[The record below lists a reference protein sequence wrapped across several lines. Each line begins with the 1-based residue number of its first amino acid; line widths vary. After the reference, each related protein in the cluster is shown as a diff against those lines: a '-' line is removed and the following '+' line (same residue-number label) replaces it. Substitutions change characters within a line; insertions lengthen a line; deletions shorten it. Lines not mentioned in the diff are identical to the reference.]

1 MVLIEMHHGSLCAW
15 AVLNRRAHTGGELC
29 CMHLPATTDGLHGV
43 MFGHL
48 KLQYGQIKDLAG
60 FAYIGKGQF
69 LLAGLAMV
77 RDVVDNDF
85 VGFGGLAQGAAGV
98 AFLSACGFVTCNA
111 Q

>member
-1 MVLIEMHHGSLCAW
+1 ML
-15 AVLNRRAHTGGELC
+15 
-29 CMHLPATTDGLHGV
+29 
-43 MFGHL
+43 GHL

-85 VGFGGLAQGAAGV
+85 VGFADLAQGAAGV
-98 AFLSACGFVTCNA
+98 TLLSTCWILACNTQRLRRGFV
-111 Q
+111 